1 MYRDSLVESKPDTM
15 VDRMGASQP
24 LLLQP
29 RCPAQDDPVVL
40 DLLRLVMATSGAAW
54 VELELVP
61 EGGSPARTFSL
72 GKVSDAGHFSPIAVG
87 GDFKAKLRV
96 GSEKPLAEEFVGLL
110 GLGLTRALE
119 CSRLREQITL
129 LRGALDT
136 TSSSVLLFD
145 DRGDIVYA
153 NPPADRLLSLQTEDE
168 LLADT
173 NGASVRPLFSLLC
186 TLVERVAAG
195 DGASA
200 SWKGTLDLA
209 DSRVMVC
216 EVMRIPQARDDAQSA
231 VLVLLQ
237 PVGAGP
243 EARVDAFSENH
254 GLSPREREVV
264 HLLVQG
270 LTTVVMADRLGI
282 SPHTVR
288 DHLKHL
294 YRKTGTN
301 SRSELLGLIAG
312 AAQPT
317 FGDGDRV
324 LAD

>member
-1 MYRDSLVESKPDTM
+1 
-15 VDRMGASQP
+15 
-24 LLLQP
+24 
-29 RCPAQDDPVVL
+29 
-40 DLLRLVMATSGAAW
+40 
-54 VELELVP
+54 
-61 EGGSPARTFSL
+61 
-72 GKVSDAGHFSPIAVG
+72 
-87 GDFKAKLRV
+87 
-96 GSEKPLAEEFVGLL
+96 
-110 GLGLTRALE
+110 
-119 CSRLREQITL
+119 
-129 LRGALDT
+129 
-136 TSSSVLLFD
+136 
-145 DRGDIVYA
+145 
-153 NPPADRLLSLQTEDE
+153 
-168 LLADT
+168 
-173 NGASVRPLFSLLC
+173 
-186 TLVERVAAG
+186 
-195 DGASA
+195 
-200 SWKGTLDLA
+200 
-209 DSRVMVC
+209 MVC

-254 GLSPREREVV
+254 GLSPREQEVV
-264 HLLVQG
+264 YLLVQG

-317 FGDGDRV
+317 FDGRARV